1 MGGLKR
7 QIAAVAGMLISAEC
21 RLEIGKD
28 DAKNVVL
35 TLTKQAPSWRQPVY
49 RLHDVA
55 VSRRCVINFSWGSN
69 APTRVDV
76 STTALRIRVAR
87 FYVSVAIYEKR
98 HRKAGF

>member
-7 QIAAVAGMLISAEC
+7 QIAAVAGMLILAEC

-28 DAKNVVL
+28 GASNVVL
-35 TLTKQAPSWRQPVY
+35 TLTKQAPSWRQPEY

-55 VSRRCVINFSWGSN
+55 VSRRCVINCYWGSS
-69 APTRVDV
+69 APTRVDAI
-76 STTALRIRVAR
+76 TTALRIRVAR

-98 HRKAGF
+98 HRKAAF